1 MHQLR
6 SVVVTPFCTGSGPMF
21 RTNGTFR
28 NNIRIFLSFQSF
40 NQDRMPNAG
49 CTNVQK
55 IQYNTVPNTDCRNV
69 QKIQYNTE
77 CQMQAIQITVWS
89 CICST
94 VSVSALNRRG
104 KSVQSALHLSMV
116 IMTKCFGSINL
127 RRVCHQKSKLFQLT
141 RVLGYGTE
149 TASFVQT

>member
-55 IQYNTVPNTDCRNV
+55 IQYNT
-69 QKIQYNTE
+69 E
-77 CQMQAIQITVWS
+77 CQIQTAETCRKFSIILNAKCRPYKLQYGV
-89 CICST
+89 
-94 VSVSALNRRG
+94 VSAPPF
-104 KSVQSALHLSMV
+104 QSLQLIAEA
-116 IMTKCFGSINL
+116 
-127 RRVCHQKSKLFQLT
+127 RVCSPFSIKSGYNDQMFQEHQSDVCATKNQNF
-141 RVLGYGTE
+141 
-149 TASFVQT
+149 SF

>member
-55 IQYNTVPNTDCRNV
+55 IQYNT
-69 QKIQYNTE
+69 E

-94 VSVSALNRRG
+94 VSVSAVNCRG
-104 KSVQSALHLSMV
+104 NFPLSVV
-116 IMTKCFGSINL
+116 IMTKCFRGQHSIDL